1 MGTYEVKS
9 RAERLKETIHL
20 VKQIRDLGIHETEPS
35 YLEVKEKL
43 NNWIKSE
50 EKHVQEFV
58 FDFVRYGRTATLTLP
73 WRADK
78 ACEFRMK
85 AY

>member
-1 MGTYEVKS
+1 MGTTEVKS

-50 EKHVQEFV
+50 EKHVHEYV
-58 FDFVRYGRTATLTLP
+58 FDFVRYGRKATLTLP

-78 ACEFRMK
+78 PCEFRMK
-85 AY
+85 SY

>member
-1 MGTYEVKS
+1 MGTNEVKS

-20 VKQIRDLGIHETEPS
+20 VKQIRDLGIHDTEPA

-58 FDFVRYGRTATLTLP
+58 FDFVRYGRKATLTLP
-73 WRADK
+73 WRAGK

-85 AY
+85 VY

>member
-1 MGTYEVKS
+1 MGSTEVKS

-50 EKHVQEFV
+50 EKHVQEYV
-58 FDFVRYGRTATLTLP
+58 FDFVRYGRKATLTLP

>member
-1 MGTYEVKS
+1 MGSTEVKS

-50 EKHVQEFV
+50 EKHVQEYV
-58 FDFVRYGRTATLTLP
+58 FDFVRYGRKATLTLP

-78 ACEFRMK
+78 PCEFRMK